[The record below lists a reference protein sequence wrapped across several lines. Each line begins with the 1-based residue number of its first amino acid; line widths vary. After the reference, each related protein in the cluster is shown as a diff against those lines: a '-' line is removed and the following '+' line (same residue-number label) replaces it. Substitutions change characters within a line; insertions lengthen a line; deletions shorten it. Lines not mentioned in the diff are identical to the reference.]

1 MRNPPFTETP
11 ATIGLSVREG
21 RLKHLS
27 RSSQRLES
35 VGCLF
40 DFVRRA
46 RKLSEHDLAPS
57 RQVDAERAEGADLPA
72 WMQVSYLAR
81 PDLDAVVVELVAE
94 EQASR
99 LALIETNRDD
109 RAAAAHRTDRLVE
122 RARVSGALERDR
134 DAVRAVLAFHLLPTF
149 LPSRGARIEPELFRD
164 REPLRQAIDGV
175 DRCRAR
181 GPRDL
186 GEDETDRTVAKDD
199 RGCAGVPLL
208 GVRDGVHG
216 DRQHLR
222 EVGAV

>member
-1 MRNPPFTETP
+1 M
-11 ATIGLSVREG
+11 
-21 RLKHLS
+21 
-27 RSSQRLES
+27 
-35 VGCLF
+35 
-40 DFVRRA
+40 
-46 RKLSEHDLAPS
+46 
-57 RQVDAERAEGADLPA
+57 
-72 WMQVSYLAR
+72 
-81 PDLDAVVVELVAE
+81 ELVAE

-134 DAVRAVLAFHLLPTF
+134 DAVRAVLAFQLLRNI
-149 LPSRGARIEPELFRD
+149 LSRRVDRNEPERFRD

-186 GEDETDRTVAKDD
+186 GEDETDRTAAKDD

-208 GVRDGVHG
+208 GVRD
-216 DRQHLR
+216 
-222 EVGAV
+222 